1 MKKQLVEGI
10 DFYYN
15 PDGWMVLTERYHLEK
30 GSCCGNGC
38 LHCPYDYI
46 NVKEPERTSLR
57 EQKAIKNAFCSKKDK
72 NENG

>member
-1 MKKQLVEGI
+1 MKKKLEEGI

-15 PDGWMVLTERYHLEK
+15 PKGYIVLTEKFHLEK

-46 NVKEPERTSLR
+46 NVPEPQRTLLR
-57 EQKAIKNAFCSKKDK
+57 VKKR
-72 NENG
+72 NEKDNQES